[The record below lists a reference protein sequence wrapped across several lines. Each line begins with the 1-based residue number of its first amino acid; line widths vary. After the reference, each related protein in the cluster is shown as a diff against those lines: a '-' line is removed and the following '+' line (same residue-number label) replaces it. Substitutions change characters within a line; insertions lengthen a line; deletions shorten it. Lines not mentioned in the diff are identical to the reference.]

1 MSTKTKMCERT
12 TRRALGGA
20 RWLHLMVLML
30 VLFTGG
36 SPKAWAADNSG
47 LDQTSVGDKQ
57 YYVLRSNADWLKF
70 RDLVNDSEGKEVNAI
85 MDADFSIEN
94 SIALRD
100 GVYYVGTFNGN
111 GHTLNVNIK
120 GGSGECIAPFAK
132 VKDGATFRDLHVTG
146 SVSAGWAVGG
156 LIGRVLYSSHPTVHI
171 ERVWVSVDV
180 TSNNTLAC
188 GFIGH
193 ASQGYTYM
201 TDCRYDGKL
210 SSTDVKSTF
219 IYSDSGDERHWHRLY
234 ENATANANSHFGF
247 SYWWNGSSN
256 AWGNG
261 SLCTSLYSAHDWSEM
276 ASGCKNIT
284 NQNDVVK
291 KMNAEKANTWQ
302 VVDGKA
308 VPIMQTWPNADD
320 VNFETYDIVP
330 GTEDDEKGMLKIP
343 FSCDQ
348 AVKTLDV
355 TYTNENGQTKTIHM
369 DCKANTYA
377 GFILVPATE
386 QHKGLTIKAKLLVG
400 TVTKTVKDEKD
411 AVLHNPRKLSA
422 QLLDYSTTKKLED
435 AGAVEL
441 KWEVDAPKYTDAI
454 ESDQFTVM
462 RSLTGSDDDMESIGS
477 MSYESGTASY
487 TFRDETLMSA
497 LTAAQLDGNTA
508 VPQVKYRVVR
518 AATLQLW
525 GFSNTTASAQTTC
538 TLPMLHLLRVKD
550 YQTAW
555 ADQTARTVKVTWQYA
570 EEAGAVWDDRAKMN
584 IVVSSTN
591 REGAAVNSNTYQI
604 TDAEM
609 LACEKVIQLDR
620 SCVDYKITLGVE
632 RGESVLSVEAPYFE
646 IRTADD
652 WTTFCQKIKDAGG
665 KNVNA
670 MLLADISVEEMA
682 GIDSKY
688 PYRGTF
694 DGNGHTLTVNI
705 TGAQKFTAIFRYVG
719 NATFRNLHTAGSVQS
734 SQMYATGLVA
744 ELVSGANVTIE
755 NCQSSVNLTCTTSG
769 DKTMSGFVGRMEN
782 ASLTISNCRFDG
794 SFEGADSHGHAGF
807 VSWEAPNSNVIV
819 ANCLFAP
826 TKIHTQFNTCDTWV
840 RKDGNSS
847 AVLSVVNCH
856 ATREYSS
863 SQYANYFLINNAAD
877 WETFISLVE
886 EAGGNSDVNAV
897 LNADITV
904 SSSVG
909 YNKNYRGTFDGNGHT
924 LTLNFNTSEQYT
936 APFHNVAGGSFKNL
950 RVTGTAVSS
959 AKFTAGIVGACW
971 GGTNTIT
978 GSRVSATIGSSIDG
992 DATNG
997 GFVSYVAGDATLNIT
1012 DCLFDGKFTG
1022 DKCYANG
1029 GFVGFN
1035 DGNTKI
1041 TNCLFNGTFSTK
1053 TTGCRTFARSR
1064 DANKVTLTNVYY
1076 IKAMDDGTWQGTGA
1090 EGMDNSTL
1098 LAKLGSSWWYGEGGT
1113 VVPLYGTLII
1123 GGNMAG
1129 KTPDQIVALLGS
1141 GWTKNANGQV
1151 TPKMADNKQEEIPY
1165 SAKHP
1170 FMIHSTADWDTFRQI
1185 VEEAKEQKDIYA
1197 QLMADISITE
1207 PAGLK
1212 TSYFRGTFDGCGHT
1226 LTCNI
1231 DKNMEAMAPFQY
1243 VINGVIRNLHVAGN
1257 IKGGIHSAGVVGY
1270 LDNSSIL
1277 VMENSHVSAHITTTD
1292 KYAGGFVGHAHSG
1305 TVTVRNCLF
1314 DGIITASSG
1323 NYTGAFIGWS
1333 AHNATVENCLE
1344 NGTYNTFAHTGVN
1357 YRGFNDVFGGTNNY
1371 TYKDWGECNKVGSM
1385 TANALVAALGNM
1397 WQLGVTGKPVPKNA
1411 GGLIDGM
1418 PTFYYENLGHIDQN
1432 SLKIRTLPTS
1442 TVLTWANE
1450 TDEPVDYYEIWR
1462 KEKGESSYGNSPLVT
1477 QLTDMQYEDK
1487 QTSPVQQYI
1496 YKVRGVTSCEGLH
1509 YDETK
1514 EVEGMCE
1521 QYGTVE
1527 GRLCFLDGTGIPGE
1541 SIFVIV
1547 DSIERPAVTD
1557 ESGFFRFTDL
1567 PYKDKNETYY
1577 TLTSSAGA
1585 KDVTITLGTE
1595 PGKNVV
1601 KNVVMEVATSIKI
1614 SGYVQYDGTS
1624 IPVQGVSFM
1633 VNDHKVHNA
1642 TGLVTTDH
1650 EGKFS
1655 FRILKGDTKI
1665 QAVKDDHKFWRDGF
1679 YHQNDDDPDTLK
1691 TYNITADKAGL
1702 MFYDQTRVKMIG
1714 RIVGGK
1720 TQGELPLGYA
1730 LSHNNLGDSLKMV
1743 LTLEG
1748 DNASRLV
1755 FDIQDRTLKERDEV
1769 FLHEKS
1775 NAKDKQFVHQ
1785 TKVHT
1790 TLNRKVVYPDVHTG
1804 EYEVMLPPVKWKIQ
1818 QITAS
1823 GYASLFQDGQIGDVI
1838 DLSDSL
1844 TEHKITKK
1852 GEWETASYKVTDPV
1866 EEYYALYN
1874 RIYHSPVRIEYRQQ
1888 GFDDFDYFG
1897 EHYYSFANL
1906 GGAKEKLALAY
1917 GVRKQ
1922 GWPEG
1927 KADSLEA
1934 RYTFGYPVFNI
1945 DRKYGFT
1952 ISATEKYYYNN
1963 NTKSDTIDVV
1973 HLSGGVV
1980 TIHNGMVSATHRDTV
1995 HLDSIGQ
2002 ANYTIEAAQTPYL
2015 LTGDDALSTVS
2026 MSLEMDGT
2034 HYEAEPLKAYVL
2046 NVKPKTGAPEILSFS
2061 TPQLLDILRDPPGGS
2076 SKATISK
2083 GSTMKYAYTMDMS
2096 WQMGVDINLGLGTGL
2111 NTFTGLVAAPMG
2123 AGGVGGFNNGTAS
2136 TYGTTI
2142 DLVWSG
2148 SGQRAF
2154 SYTMTFNE
2162 DVSTSSEK
2170 GMVGADADLYMGVV
2184 DNVVL
2189 KPATAIR
2196 AIPDSTFRQSA
2207 AVLESGRMVE
2217 IAQGK
2222 DDNNKTL
2229 HLVRDE
2235 VVTYGMSFESNF
2247 IHSQKY
2253 IITELLPSLEKQ
2265 CLSMIFTGTKKEAQT
2280 RADSIGRPVYLST
2293 VTKDHEEFG
2302 FAHEMIMPKGQSAAN
2317 AVDSVNFYHAI
2328 MTEWMKMIGRNEQ
2341 EKLEAKD
2348 LVKNISMDG
2357 GGSLTYGESFT
2368 TDYSYVQSD
2377 KSPFQGASLS
2387 FYDEGDGRNTGYAI
2401 LAVAGPILS
2410 KLIGSFASGSLG
2422 KTKGDKMANRTEV
2435 KIDAVGVSFKFGL
2448 TPVFSYDI
2456 TAKNTQQTTY
2466 SRKESFTIGMDKK
2479 SHLDFDVYR
2488 VSNASDGLSGR
2499 GVNDVFLNNA
2509 FYTQAAANKKYL
2521 ERDLKL
2527 DNYVTPHSFVYRT
2540 IAGATLRPYEGERKT
2555 QLYKTGTILDERT
2568 KKVEKP
2574 QIKMDKQSISG
2585 VPFGEPA
2592 RFKLYLTNESEQPEA
2607 VYNYF
2612 DLYQVDKKN
2621 PNGARLVIDGVP
2633 LTGNSRTI
2641 EVRPGQVTEKTLE
2654 VYASEAFDY
2663 EGLTIGLISQGDVNV
2678 YHEVAFDVHYLQ
2690 TAGDIAISSPGDK
2703 WIMNCDAPTDGSKGW
2718 YLPVVISGFDKNQ
2731 HNFDHIEFQYKE
2743 TTRGDDYWTNLCGYY
2758 ADSTIYRAATGTKE
2772 MIPENGNITTR
2783 FFGEGTVMEKG
2794 YDLRAV
2800 LFCRN
2805 GNAFLTNESKVLSG
2819 VKDTRRPQ
2827 LFGTPEPKSG
2837 VLGPGDNIIFDFSED
2852 IEYNYLQATTN
2863 FEVTGE
2869 TNETAVQ
2876 EAPSL
2881 QFGGEGYAQT
2891 QSRRNFAGKNLTVEV
2906 MIKPEATGTDMPIF
2920 SHGSDGKQLQLWLT
2934 AEKKLKAIVDDKELT
2949 SDSVLNGK
2957 GFQRVAM
2964 VLDND
2969 NKRLMLYSDRQ
2980 IGSKDDV
2987 TYAGS
2992 GPLTFGAADNTD
3004 GKTKYY
3010 TGRMLQGRLWYRAM
3024 DLAMLNRY
3032 NGKLL
3037 TGYEL
3042 GLVDYYPMND
3052 GRGTYASDQ
3061 AQGAHLI
3068 LEGASWAQPEGMSLK
3083 IDNDTTGIGSN
3094 SNIFQIK
3101 TDEDWNTFR
3110 SMVEAAKGQYDV
3122 NAQLMADINIT
3133 EPVGVG
3139 SARFRGD
3146 FNGNGHT
3153 LTCNIGSH
3161 GNCTA
3166 PIQYVTATSTIRN
3179 VNVSGSI
3186 TGRWHSAGLVGHVE
3200 SGSNVVVT
3208 NCRVSPKIT
3217 VFVRGGGIVGYADA
3231 ATLTVRNCRFD
3242 GPIYH
3247 TGHDLENDN
3256 SAASFAGAFVGCAT
3270 STTTLAVENCLDYGG
3285 YFDFYGRYSSCYINK
3300 SRWAGTNNWTRNA
3313 KVAEV
3318 INDGRNMSA
3327 EEQAKA
3333 LGNEWTVS
3341 NGNVVPRV
3349 NTNNVYMA
3357 SKPKGLELRSD
3368 LFQRDAEQDYTLMF
3382 WFKTA
3387 KQNGTLLANGSGRAN
3402 DEGALNKFFIGFE
3415 NRILKYRTN
3424 GREFTL
3430 GDNLCDDGW
3439 HHYAMTV
3446 NRARNVASIY
3456 VDNEAKAQLTTDSL
3470 GGMLGTRFMLGDM
3483 VWQEEG
3489 NPLVYEA
3496 NAFTGHIDGLMLFE
3510 QALPTTLIKRY
3521 SEKSPGG
3528 EERGLLLHM
3537 PFDHQVRQKSGE
3549 LTLQPLAMST
3559 RVKRDNDGND
3569 TGKRDSVFVNSAD
3582 DILAHIDRTMGAPVQ
3597 AYEHLRNLNFSYVGR
3612 DNQLLVN
3619 IDEQD
3624 ARINKQNVYV
3634 TLYDIPDKN
3643 GNFMK
3648 SPATECFFVN
3658 RNPLTWMTLGKHR
3671 AVTVQQGQSLTLIG
3685 MILNNGGKAHTYT
3698 IENVPRWITVDKTSD
3713 IVQPQGEDEIDFTI
3727 SPNLEVGTYDQMIY
3741 LTDENGMS
3749 DAYYL
3754 ELTVEGKT
3762 PEWKVDPSMM
3772 RYSMNVVAQVFVNN
3786 TLVTDSHDV
3795 VAAFDADGRCMGVNN
3810 IEYDP
3815 VTGRS
3820 MLYMT
3825 VYDSTTV
3832 ATQVFFRL
3840 WHYATGKTMD
3850 LETSETIYFGNK
3862 AIVGT
3867 VDKPVTMR
3875 AANKYQQTID
3885 LAQGWNWIS
3894 FNVFDPGFGRLS
3906 SVLNRFEWQE
3916 GDILTED
3923 SQGLTLVYKKGQW
3936 ISTTGTDIQDLQLS
3950 QTVSYSLL
3958 VQKAHQIDIW
3968 GYAFEDE
3975 DERTITVKPGWSSIG
3990 YTPLVNLPVTTA
4002 LTEYFDE
4009 ATPGDVVKNQH
4020 EFAMFTADGKGGGQ
4034 WQGTLKYMKPG
4045 EGYMMHRQKQ
4055 TTTTFT
4061 YPYYEPG
4068 ENSFETTVA
4077 YAPQYDGARFAKT
4090 MSVVAEAVGVEV
4102 QEGDRLVAYAG
4113 GEVVGSSLTP
4123 SPSPKGEGSIYYLS
4137 IEGEQQVPLSFAIER
4152 GGEIIATT
4160 DEVMTYEVNGISG
4173 TVDEPTKI
4181 SFVTTDQL
4189 PQTGWYTV
4197 SGLKL
4202 QKAPTQSGVYI
4213 FNGKKQ
4219 VIK

>member
-12 TRRALGGA
+12 TRRTLGGA
-20 RWLHLMVLML
+20 RWFHLMVLML

-47 LDQTSVGDKQ
+47 LDQAFIGDKQ
-57 YYVLRSNADWLKF
+57 YYVLRSAADWDKF
-70 RDLVNDSEGKEVNAI
+70 RQLVIDAEGRSEVNAI
-85 MDADFSIEN
+85 MDADITTVN
-94 SIALRD
+94 SCGSANSP
-100 GVYYVGTFNGN
+100 YCGTFNGN
-111 GHTLNVNIK
+111 GHTLNMTIN
-120 GGSGECIAPFAK
+120 SSSDERAPFAT
-132 VKDGATFRDLHVTG
+132 VKDGTTIRNLRVTG
-146 SVSAGWAVGG
+146 SVKGGQYSGG
-156 LIGRVLYSSHPTVHI
+156 LIGRVVYSGHPTVTI

-180 TSNNTLAC
+180 TSSNSVAA

-193 ASQGYTYM
+193 ASQSYVYM
-201 TDCRYDGKL
+201 SDCRYDGKL
-210 SSTDVKSTF
+210 TSTYYKCAIVWW
-219 IYSDSGDERHWHRLY
+219 DSGYGNGRDMIWHRVY
-234 ENATANANSHFGF
+234 ENSTSSDNTHHGF
-247 SYWWNGSSN
+247 SYYWADNTGH
-256 AWGNG
+256 AWGSN
-261 SLCTSLYSAHDWSEM
+261 SYSTSLYSAHNWGEM
-276 ASGCKNIT
+276 ASGCKNYT
-284 NQNDVVK
+284 KQDDVVN
-291 KMNAEKANTWQ
+291 KMNGEKANTWHI
-302 VVDGKA
+302 VDGKA
-308 VPIMQTWPNADD
+308 VPVMQTWPSNDD

-348 AVKTLDV
+348 AVKYLDV
-355 TYTNENGQTKTIHM
+355 TYTNENGQTKSIHM
-369 DCKANTYA
+369 DCKDNTYA

-386 QHKGLTIKAKLLVG
+386 QHKSMTIKAKLLVG
-400 TVTKTVKDEKD
+400 SVTKKVDDKND

-422 QLLDYSTTKKLED
+422 QMLDFKTNNKLED
-435 AGAVEL
+435 AGVVEV
-441 KWEVDAPKYTDAI
+441 KWEVDAPEYNDAI

-497 LTAAQLDGNTA
+497 LTAAQLDGSTA

-591 REGAAVNSNTYQI
+591 REGAAVNTNIFPI
-604 TDAEM
+604 TEAEM
-609 LACEKVIQLDR
+609 TAREKVIQLDR
-620 SCVDYKITLGVE
+620 SCVDYSIVLDVE
-632 RGESVLSVEAPYFE
+632 RGESVLPVEAPYFE
-646 IRTADD
+646 IRTAED
-652 WTTFCQKIKDAGG
+652 WATFCQKIIDSGG

-670 MLLADISVEEMA
+670 SLLADISVGGMA
-682 GIDSKY
+682 GINSDK

-694 DGNGHTLTVNI
+694 EGNGHTLTVNI
-705 TGAQKFTAIFRYVG
+705 TGKERFTAIFRYVG
-719 NATFRNLHTAGSVQS
+719 NSTFRNLHLAGSVES
-734 SQMYATGLVA
+734 SQMYATGLVGEIKVNSA
-744 ELVSGANVTIE
+744 VTIE
-755 NCQSSVNLTCTTSG
+755 NCQSSVNLTCTGGG
-769 DKTMSGFVGRMEN
+769 DKTMSGFVGRLEN
-782 ASLTISNCRFDG
+782 ASLTISNCKFDG
-794 SFEGADSHGHAGF
+794 SFDGAGSYGHGGF
-807 VSWEAPNSNVIV
+807 VSWEAPNSNVTV
-819 ANCLFAP
+819 DNCLFAP
-826 TKIHTQFNTCDTWV
+826 TKINTNFDTCETWV
-840 RKDGNSS
+840 RKDGGSS
-847 AVLSVVNCH
+847 TVCTVINCH
-856 ATREYSS
+856 ATREYNSS
-863 SQYANYFLINNAAD
+863 STSYTNYFLINNAAD
-877 WETFISLVE
+877 WDAFRMKVE

-904 SSSVG
+904 SNSIG
-909 YNKNYRGTFDGNGHT
+909 YHNAYRGTFNGNGHT
-924 LTLNFNTSEQYT
+924 LTLNFNTTEGYS
-936 APFHNVAGGSFKNL
+936 APFYNVSGATIENLHVAGTINTS
-950 RVTGTAVSS
+950 V
-959 AKFTAGIVGACW
+959 KFAAGIAGGCL
-971 GGTNTIT
+971 GTNTIRVC
-978 GSRVSATIGSSIDG
+978 RVSATINSSVDG

-997 GFVSYVAGDATLNIT
+997 GFVAIVGTNATLNIT

-1022 DKCYANG
+1022 DKCHSNG
-1029 GFVGFN
+1029 GFVGWN
-1035 DGNTKI
+1035 DGNTTI
-1041 TNCLFNGTFSTK
+1041 TNCLFNGTSSTL

-1064 DANKVTLTNVYY
+1064 DASKVTLTNVYY
-1076 IKAMDDGTWQGTGA
+1076 ATSMDDGTKQGT
-1090 EGMDNSTL
+1090 STDGL
-1098 LAKLGSSWWYGEGGT
+1098 NQQTMLTKLGENWWYIPDGWIG
-1113 VVPLYGTLII
+1113 PKLLTLVI

-1129 KTPDQIVALLGS
+1129 KTPDQMIALLGS
-1141 GWTKNANGQV
+1141 GWTKDANGQA
-1151 TPKMADNKQEEIPY
+1151 TPKMADNKQENIPY

-1185 VEEAKEQKDIYA
+1185 VENAKGEQDVCA
-1197 QLMADISITE
+1197 QLMADITITE
-1207 PAGLK
+1207 PAGLS
-1212 TSYFRGTFDGCGHT
+1212 TGYFRGTFDGCGHT
-1226 LTCNI
+1226 LTADL
-1231 DKNMEAMAPFQY
+1231 DKNWESVAPFQH
-1243 VINGVIRNLHVAGN
+1243 VTGNNTVIRNLNVKGTIKGKRYIGGVAG
-1257 IKGGIHSAGVVGY
+1257 IGINEDDIIVV
-1270 LDNSSIL
+1270 
-1277 VMENSHVSAHITTTD
+1277 ENCHVSADLITTD
-1292 KYAGGFVGHAHSG
+1292 HYAGGIVGNGQWTHL
-1305 TVTVRNCLF
+1305 TVRNCLF
-1314 DGIITASSG
+1314 DGTITNAGTTSSWVAAS
-1323 NYTGAFIGWS
+1323 AFIGMMGQE
-1333 AHNATVENCLE
+1333 ATYIKAENCLD
-1344 NGTYNTFAHTGVN
+1344 NGTYTNFKQTGAIYSNNHTTL
-1357 YRGFNDVFGGTNNY
+1357 DGTNNW
-1371 TYKDWGECNKVGSM
+1371 TYKQLGGVRQVGTM
-1385 TANALVAALGNM
+1385 TNAALVDSLGGM
-1397 WQLGVTGKPVPKNA
+1397 WQLDVTGKPVPKSA
-1411 GGLIDGM
+1411 GSLIDGM
-1418 PTFYYENLGHIDQN
+1418 ETFYYENLGHIDPN
-1432 SLKIRTLPTS
+1432 SLQIRTLPTS
-1442 TVLTWANE
+1442 TVLTWANQTE
-1450 TDEPVDYYEIWR
+1450 EPVDYYEVYR
-1462 KEKGESSYGNSPLVT
+1462 KDKESGGYECIVT

-1487 QTSPVQQYI
+1487 QTSPVHQYI

-1521 QYGTVE
+1521 QTGTVE
-1527 GRLCFLDGTGIPGE
+1527 GRLCFLDGTGIPGQT
-1541 SIFVIV
+1541 IIV
-1547 DSIERPAVTD
+1547 TVDGKERSAKTD
-1557 ESGFFRFTDL
+1557 DSGFFRFKDL
-1567 PYKDKNETYY
+1567 PYKDKKETYY
-1577 TLTSSAGA
+1577 TLTTTVGNV
-1585 KDVTITLGTE
+1585 KGVDITLGTE

-1601 KNVVMEVATSIKI
+1601 KNVLMEVGTSIKL

-1624 IPVQGVSFM
+1624 IPVQGVSF
-1633 VNDHKVHNA
+1633 KVDGHEVRNSA
-1642 TGLVTTDH
+1642 GLVTTDH
-1650 EGKFS
+1650 EGKFA
-1655 FRILKGDTKI
+1655 FRILEGTHDSI
-1665 QAVKDDHKFWRDGF
+1665 QAVKDGHLFWRDGF
-1679 YHQNDDDPDTLK
+1679 YHENDDDPDTQK
-1691 TYNITADKAGL
+1691 KYSFTADKAGL

-1730 LSHNNLGDSLKMV
+1730 LSKNNLGDSLRMV

-1755 FDIQDRTLKERDEV
+1755 FDIQDRSLKERDEV
-1769 FLHEKS
+1769 FLHEKA
-1775 NAKDKQFVHQ
+1775 NAKDKQTVHQ

-1823 GYASLFQDGQIGDVI
+1823 GYATLFQDGQIGDVI

-1897 EHYYSFANL
+1897 EHYYSYQNL
-1906 GGAKEKLALAY
+1906 SGAKEKLALAY
-1917 GVRKQ
+1917 GVRKKD
-1922 GWPEG
+1922 WPVG
-1927 KADSLEA
+1927 KRDSMETH
-1934 RYTFGYPVFNI
+1934 YTFGHPVFNI

-1963 NTKSDTIDVV
+1963 NTKSDTVDVV

-1980 TIHNGMVSATHRDTV
+1980 TIHNGMVSATHRDTL
-1995 HLDSIGQ
+1995 HLDSLGQ

-2015 LTGDDALSTVS
+2015 LTGDDALCTVS

-2046 NVKPKTGAPEILSFS
+2046 NVKPKTGAKDILPTSM
-2061 TPQLLDILRDPPGGS
+2061 PMLVDILRDPPGGT
-2076 SKATISK
+2076 SKATLSK
-2083 GSTMKYAYTMDMS
+2083 GSTLKYSYQMDMS
-2096 WQMGVDINLGLGTGL
+2096 WSAGLSIGL
-2111 NTFTGLVAAPMG
+2111 DFGFGMNTSVGIVAAPF
-2123 AGGVGGFNNGTAS
+2123 GVGGVTTQQVTTAS
-2136 TYGTTI
+2136 SFGTSI
-2142 DLVWSG
+2142 DLICSG

-2154 SYTMTFNE
+2154 NYTMTATE
-2162 DVSTSSEK
+2162 DISTSSDPK
-2170 GMVGADADLYMGVV
+2170 MVGADADLYIGVEQ
-2184 DNVVL
+2184 NIVL

-2196 AIPDSTFRQSA
+2196 AIPDSVYQQSA
-2207 AVLESGRMVE
+2207 GLLKSGRMVQ
-2217 IAQGK
+2217 IADGVDEK
-2222 DDNNKTL
+2222 GKTL

-2235 VVTYGMSFESNF
+2235 VVTYGPTIKSNF
-2247 IHSQKY
+2247 VHSQQY
-2253 IITELLPSLEKQ
+2253 IVKQLIPSLREQ
-2265 CLSMIFTGTKKEAQT
+2265 CLSLIFTGTKEEAQL
-2280 RADSIGRPVYLST
+2280 RADSTDLIVYRSLVTEDSDDFGIKYEPVKPSAWSADKAAAALDE
-2293 VTKDHEEFG
+2293 VDHYHG
-2302 FAHEMIMPKGQSAAN
+2302 ILQKWVEMIAQNEKEK
-2317 AVDSVNFYHAI
+2317 
-2328 MTEWMKMIGRNEQ
+2328 MTATE
-2341 EKLEAKD
+2341 
-2348 LVKNISMDG
+2348 LVSNYDVDG
-2357 GGSLTYGESFT
+2357 GGSVNYGETF
-2368 TDYSYVQSD
+2368 QSD
-2377 KSPFQGASLS
+2377 YTVMNSFVNPFTPMIDGYFDSTAGNVLVGIAAIVGPTVAKFVGGAISQKAGKGLKFDLKGFGAKLTLS
-2387 FYDEGDGRNTGYAI
+2387 FMP
-2401 LAVAGPILS
+2401 V
-2410 KLIGSFASGSLG
+2410 
-2422 KTKGDKMANRTEV
+2422 
-2435 KIDAVGVSFKFGL
+2435 VSFNV
-2448 TPVFSYDI
+2448 TPKHTES
-2456 TAKNTQQTTY
+2456 KSY
-2466 SRKESFTIGMDKK
+2466 SRKESFSIGMDKK
-2479 SHLDFDVYR
+2479 SHLDFDVYK
-2488 VSNASDGLSGR
+2488 VKTNTANLTATGNL
-2499 GVNDVFLNNA
+2499 DVFTNA
-2509 FYTQAAANKKYL
+2509 NFNALADYDEDYL
-2521 ERDLKL
+2521 VREFKTSDFIYPR
-2527 DNYVTPHSFVYRT
+2527 SFVYRT
-2540 IAGATLRPYEGERKT
+2540 RGGATCRPWEGERQT
-2555 QLYKTGTILDERT
+2555 LFYNPGTVMDERT
-2568 KKVEKP
+2568 KKIENP
-2574 QIKMDKQSISG
+2574 QIKMDKQSVSG

-2607 VYNYF
+2607 AYPYF
-2612 DLYQVDKKN
+2612 DLYQVDKSN
-2621 PNGARLVIDGVP
+2621 PNGARLMIDGVP
-2633 LTGNSRTI
+2633 LTGNMRTV

-2663 EGLTIGLISQGDVNV
+2663 EGLTIGLISQGDLNTYQQVS
-2678 YHEVAFDVHYLQ
+2678 FDVHYLQ
-2690 TAGDIAISSPGDK
+2690 TAGAIAISSPGDK
-2703 WIMNCDAPTDGSKGW
+2703 WIMNCDAPTDGAKGW

-2758 ADSTIYRAATGTKE
+2758 ADSTLYKAATGTKE
-2772 MIPENGNITTR
+2772 MIPENGNIQTR

-2805 GNAFLTNESKVLSG
+2805 GNSFLTNESKVLSG

-2827 LFGTPEPKSG
+2827 LFGTPQPKSG
-2837 VLGPGDNIIFDFSED
+2837 VLGPGENIIFDFSED

-2934 AEKKLKAIVDDKELT
+2934 AEKKLKAIVGDKELT
-2949 SDSVLNGK
+2949 SDSVLNDP

-2969 NKRLMLYSDRQ
+2969 NQRLMLYGKQQ
-2980 IGSKDDV
+2980 IGSKDEV
-2987 TYAGS
+2987 TYSGS
-2992 GPLTFGAADNTD
+2992 GPLTFGAAEESGT
-3004 GKTKYY
+3004 TKYF
-3010 TGRMLQGRLWYRAM
+3010 TGRMLQGRLWYRAL
-3024 DLAMLNRY
+3024 DLAGLNRY
-3032 NGKLL
+3032 GGKLL
-3037 TGYEL
+3037 TGYEM

-3061 AQGAHLI
+3061 AQGAHLT
-3068 LEGASWAQPEGMSLK
+3068 LNGASWAQPEGMSLK
-3083 IDNDTTGIGSN
+3083 IDSTETRQTG
-3094 SNIFQIK
+3094 
-3101 TDEDWNTFR
+3101 E
-3110 SMVEAAKGQYDV
+3110 Y
-3122 NAQLMADINIT
+3122 
-3133 EPVGVG
+3133 
-3139 SARFRGD
+3139 
-3146 FNGNGHT
+3146 
-3153 LTCNIGSH
+3153 
-3161 GNCTA
+3161 
-3166 PIQYVTATSTIRN
+3166 
-3179 VNVSGSI
+3179 
-3186 TGRWHSAGLVGHVE
+3186 
-3200 SGSNVVVT
+3200 
-3208 NCRVSPKIT
+3208 
-3217 VFVRGGGIVGYADA
+3217 
-3231 ATLTVRNCRFD
+3231 
-3242 GPIYH
+3242 
-3247 TGHDLENDN
+3247 
-3256 SAASFAGAFVGCAT
+3256 
-3270 STTTLAVENCLDYGG
+3270 
-3285 YFDFYGRYSSCYINK
+3285 
-3300 SRWAGTNNWTRNA
+3300 
-3313 KVAEV
+3313 
-3318 INDGRNMSA
+3318 
-3327 EEQAKA
+3327 
-3333 LGNEWTVS
+3333 
-3341 NGNVVPRV
+3341 
-3349 NTNNVYMA
+3349 
-3357 SKPKGLELRSD
+3357 KGLELRSD
-3368 LFQRDAEQDYTLMF
+3368 LFQRDDEQDYTLMF
-3382 WFKTA
+3382 WFKTPN
-3387 KQNGTLLANGSGRAN
+3387 KSGTLLANGAGKAD
-3402 DEGALNKFFIGFE
+3402 DEGALHKFFIGFE

-3456 VDNEAKAQLTTDSL
+3456 IDNEAKAQLTTDSL
-3470 GGMLGTRFMLGDM
+3470 GGMLGTHFYLGNM
-3483 VWQEEG
+3483 VYQEKGKPE
-3489 NPLVYEA
+3489 VKQA
-3496 NAFTGHIDGLMLFE
+3496 NAFTGHIDGLLLFE
-3510 QALPTTLIKRY
+3510 QALPKTLIKRY

-3549 LTLQPLAMST
+3549 LTLQPLALSN

-3569 TGKRDSVFVNSAD
+3569 TGKRDSVFVNSVD
-3582 DILAHIDRTMGAPVQ
+3582 EILAHVDRTMGAPVQ

-3815 VTGRS
+3815 ATGQS

-3840 WHYATGKTMD
+3840 WHYATGKTME
-3850 LETSETIYFGNK
+3850 LETSEFIYFGNK
-3862 AIVGT
+3862 TVVGT
-3867 VDKPVTMR
+3867 IDKPVTMR
-3875 AANKYQQTID
+3875 AVNKYQQTID

-3923 SQGLTLVYKKGQW
+3923 TEGLTLVYKKGQW
-3936 ISTTGTDIQDLQLS
+3936 ISTTGSDIMDLQLS
-3950 QTVSYSLL
+3950 QKVSYSLL
-3958 VQKAHQIDIW
+3958 VQDAHQIDIW
-3968 GYAFEDE
+3968 GIAFEDD

-4020 EFAMFTADGKGGGQ
+4020 EFAMFTADGKGGGK

-4055 TTTTFT
+4055 TTATFT
-4061 YPYYEPG
+4061 YPFYEPG

-4077 YAPQYDGARFAKT
+4077 YAPQRASARFAKT
-4090 MSVVAEAVGVEV
+4090 MNVVAEAVGVEL
-4102 QEGDRLVAYAG
+4102 QEGDRLVAFAG
-4113 GEVVGSSLTP
+4113 GEQVGKATVMSATKPLTTEP
-4123 SPSPKGEGSIYYLS
+4123 LFFLS
-4137 IEGEQQVPLSFAIER
+4137 IEGDQKAPLSFAIER
-4152 GGEIIATT
+4152 GDEIIATT
-4160 DEVMTYEVNGISG
+4160 GEVMNYEVNGISG
-4173 TVDEPTKI
+4173 TVAEPTKI
-4181 SFVTTDQL
+4181 SFVKTEHEDSQ
-4189 PQTGWYTV
+4189 WYSV
-4197 SGLKL
+4197 SGMKL
-4202 QKAPTQSGVYI
+4202 QKRPTQSGVYI
-4213 FNGKKQ
+4213 FNGKKH